1 MAFRLPEVR
10 EDEATREI
18 ELIYADIRRC
28 LRLPLINL
36 IYRHLAT
43 IPGMLPHTWGWV
55 REMMMSGELE
65 LAHDRLTGSLKVP
78 LIEPLHLFPSGH
90 LSHIDWVAIRRVL
103 KAYNRGNG
111 LNLIAL
117 SVIKTEL
124 HQRACG
130 ALKIAKN
137 IPETDVLPLPR
148 LLKLSDLNSDTT
160 ALVETM
166 SQLHGGNSG
175 VIPSL
180 YLHLANW
187 PEFLRAACVRVK
199 PLLKDGSMARARQEA
214 VELADIEVKNLSAMF
229 SRGSQTGGYSD
240 QVIETLA
247 HFTTQV
253 IPEMLPVGLALEQ
266 ACMHGEK

>member
-1 MAFRLPEVR
+1 MASPLPEIR
-10 EDEATREI
+10 EDEAPREI
-18 ELIYADIRRC
+18 GLIYADIRRC
-28 LRLPLINL
+28 LRLPPINL

-43 IPGMLPHTWGWV
+43 IPGVLPHTWGWV

-78 LIEPLHLFPSGH
+78 LVEPLHFFPSGH

-103 KAYNRGNG
+103 KSYNRGNS

-117 SVIKTEL
+117 SAIKTEL
-124 HQRACG
+124 HRRARG
-130 ALKIAKN
+130 ALKIVEN
-137 IPETDVLPLPR
+137 IPQTDVLPLPR
-148 LLKLSDLNSDTT
+148 LLKLSDLASDT
-160 ALVETM
+160 AVLVETM
-166 SQLHGGNSG
+166 ARLHGGNSG

-187 PEFLRAACVRVK
+187 PDFLHAVCERVK
-199 PLLKDGSMARARQEA
+199 PLLKDGSMPRARQDA
-214 VELADIEVKNLSAMF
+214 VELANIEVKNLIATF
-229 SRGSQTGGYSD
+229 SRGSQTGGYSN

-266 ACMHGEK
+266 ACTFEEK